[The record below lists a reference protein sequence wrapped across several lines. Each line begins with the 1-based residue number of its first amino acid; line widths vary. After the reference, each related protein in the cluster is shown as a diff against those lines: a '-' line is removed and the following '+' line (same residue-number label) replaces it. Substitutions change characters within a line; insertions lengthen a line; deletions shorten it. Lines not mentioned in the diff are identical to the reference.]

1 MSETLKGKN
10 AIVTGGTKGIGYA
23 VAKALVEAGV
33 SVVICGR
40 SEEGVG
46 RATQALLANA
56 SNGVKVSGFPADIT
70 RRDDVQALFAQAD
83 AQMDGLD
90 ILVNNAGV
98 GIFRSVAELD
108 PEEWRRV
115 LDTNLTGAFLCSR
128 EAVGRFKA
136 RGAGFVINISSL
148 AGKNPFAGGAAYNAS
163 KFALNGFSEAM
174 MLDLRYDNIRV
185 SSIMPG
191 SVATEFGRGGPADWK
206 IAPEDVAEAVLA
218 VLRMPERTL
227 ISAVEIRPSRPP
239 RK

>member
-23 VAKALVEAGV
+23 VAAALVEEGV

-40 SEEGVG
+40 SVEGVG
-46 RATQALLANA
+46 RAIEALLANA
-56 SNGVKVSGFPADIT
+56 PNGVKVSGFPADIT

-136 RGAGFVINISSL
+136 RGRGFVINISSL

-218 VLRMPERTL
+218 VLKMPERTL